1 MGADYTRYSLI
12 RWLPRVAI
20 KGFIAYTRLL
30 MKRTFFALLV
40 TVLLGLPLI
49 ASAQTREK
57 ADADLQSVRKRIET
71 LRKELEGQSRKR
83 TSAERELAE
92 VEKAEQQARREL
104 DSIRTQ
110 LRKSQAKQAE
120 LQQQV
125 DAQRAELQEQRAV
138 LSQQLR
144 IAYIN
149 GTEEWLRVA
158 LSQQDATAVGK
169 RMTYYSYLSK
179 QRSATIAK
187 VNEAIVQ
194 IEQTQEEINA
204 EMLRLADLESDAEEK
219 VEEIAASRNERAA
232 LLKKISSSIESK
244 DSEIDRLQAQADELT
259 KLVKAL
265 ARVVPQQLPAN
276 VKPFAGQAARLTWP
290 VDGRM
295 LKNFGAPRAD
305 GRLKWEGV
313 LLGVPAGSAV
323 KSVYSGRV
331 VFAEWLA
338 GLGLLAIIDHGGG
351 YMTLYGH
358 NQALLKDV
366 GERVNT
372 GDSIALSGDSGGQAV
387 PALYFEIRKDG
398 KPVNPANWI
407 R

>member
-1 MGADYTRYSLI
+1 
-12 RWLPRVAI
+12 
-20 KGFIAYTRLL
+20 
-30 MKRTFFALLV
+30 MKRTFFVLLV
-40 TVLLGLPLI
+40 TVLLGLPPI
-49 ASAQTREK
+49 APAQTREK
-57 ADADLQSVRKRIET
+57 ADADLKSVRKRIEN

-104 DSIRTQ
+104 NSIRTQ
-110 LRKSQAKQAE
+110 LRESQTKQAE
-120 LQQQV
+120 LQKQV
-125 DAQRAELQEQRAV
+125 DAQRAELEQQRAI
-138 LSQQLR
+138 LGQQLR

-149 GTEEWLRVA
+149 GSEEWLRVV
-158 LSQQDATAVGK
+158 LSQQDAMTVSK

-194 IEQTQEEINA
+194 IEKTQEEIDA
-204 EMLRLADLESDAEEK
+204 EMLRLADLESGAQEK
-219 VEEIAASRNERAA
+219 LEEIAATRDERTA

-265 ARVVPQQLPAN
+265 ARVVPEPLPTN
-276 VKPFAGQAARLTWP
+276 VKPFAGQAARLAWP
-290 VDGRM
+290 VNGRM
-295 LKNFGAPRAD
+295 LKNYGAPRAD

-338 GLGLLAIIDHGGG
+338 GLGLLTIIDHGGG

-366 GERVNT
+366 GERVKT

>member
-1 MGADYTRYSLI
+1 MN
-12 RWLPRVAI
+12 
-20 KGFIAYTRLL
+20 
-30 MKRTFFALLV
+30 RTFFALLV
-40 TVLLGLPLI
+40 TVLLGLPMI
-49 ASAQTREK
+49 APAQTREK
-57 ADADLQSVRKRIET
+57 ADADLQSVRKRIEN
-71 LRKELEGQSRKR
+71 LRKELEGQGRKR

-110 LRKSQAKQAE
+110 LRESEAKRAE
-120 LQQQV
+120 LQQQI
-125 DAQRAELQEQRAV
+125 DAQYAELQAQRAM

-158 LSQQDATAVGK
+158 LSQQDATAVGT

-194 IEQTQEEINA
+194 IEQTQEEIDS
-204 EMLRLADLESDAEEK
+204 EMLRLTDLESGAQEK
-219 VEEIAASRNERAA
+219 VKEIAASRDERSA

-244 DSEIDRLQAQADELT
+244 DSEIDRLQAQAAELT

-290 VDGRM
+290 VDGRI

-305 GRLKWEGV
+305 GQLKWDGV
-313 LLGVPAGSAV
+313 VLGVPAGSTV
-323 KSVYSGRV
+323 KTVYSGRV

-366 GERVNT
+366 GEQVKT